1 MPPNSRITLRNC
13 KVYILQASLHSINR
27 WTSERVQKIIC
38 SRNKS
43 QICYKVESNKV
54 ESMLKIKFDFWFFLR
69 VEEPVHQLD

>member
-1 MPPNSRITLRNC
+1 MPPNSRITLSNC
-13 KVYILQASLHSINR
+13 KVYIFQASLLSING

-43 QICYKVESNKV
+43 QICYKVES
-54 ESMLKIKFDFWFFLR
+54 MLKIKLDFWFFLR